1 MLNVEM
7 VVQVFGGLVQKLV
20 VSARFH
26 HQVGGQD
33 IFRGAGCPDVKVM
46 QALHPGKT
54 GQIVENCFR
63 INPTRNP
70 GHAQMQRILEQP
82 PAGGKDEDDDDE

>member
-46 QALHPGKT
+46 QALVSSQK
-54 GQIVENCFR
+54 R
-63 INPTRNP
+63 
-70 GHAQMQRILEQP
+70 
-82 PAGGKDEDDDDE
+82 